1 MAKMYSKSDLKF
13 ENGYVLTY
21 DDEIVAL
28 PDGVAE
34 QINELETFVQQQR
47 YLAEQPEA
55 QPEPSLDGFK
65 RKTIFE
71 VPRVEVKTPAI
82 DKLVEEKTQILH
94 ELRGE
99 ELAKGVNKVL
109 AKYQDAFRFFKQDKF
124 VEGSKVVATDTPTLG
139 NVLTVDADSLIA
151 SISNLAGIKSE

>member
-34 QINELETFVQQQR
+34 QINEVETFIQKQR
-47 YLAEQPEA
+47 YLAEQPKA
-55 QPEPSLDGFK
+55 QPEPSFDGFE
-65 RKTIFE
+65 RETIFD

-99 ELAKGVNKVL
+99 AAAKEINKIL
-109 AKYQDAFRFFKQDKF
+109 AKYQDAFRFFKNEKF
-124 VEGSKVVATDTPTLG
+124 VEGTKAVAIDTPTLG
-139 NVLTVDADSLIA
+139 NILTVDAEKLIA
-151 SISNLAGIKSE
+151 DISDLAGIKF